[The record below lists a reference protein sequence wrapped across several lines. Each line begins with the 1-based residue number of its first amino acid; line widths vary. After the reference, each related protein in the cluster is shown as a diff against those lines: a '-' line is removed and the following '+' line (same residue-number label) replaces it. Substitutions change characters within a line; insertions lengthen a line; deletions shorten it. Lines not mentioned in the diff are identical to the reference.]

1 MANTTTAAETEVMD
15 ACAQL
20 LIDEEEEVGLVFKED
35 EIQAKSEGRLDLR
48 FCLVGRFLT
57 DKAIKFPTMKNT
69 MTALWRPGK
78 GICIKDLSSTLFLFQ
93 FFHEVDIQRVMDSG
107 PWTFD
112 QHLLITK
119 RLGID

>member
-1 MANTTTAAETEVMD
+1 MANTTTIAETEVMD

-35 EIQAKSEGRLDLR
+35 EIQAESEGRLDLR

-57 DKAIKFPTMKNT
+57 NKAINFPVMKNT

-78 GICIKDLSSTLFLFQ
+78 GICIKDLSPTLFLFQ

-119 RLGID
+119 RLGMD

>member
-57 DKAIKFPTMKNT
+57 DKAINFPAMKNT
-69 MTALWRPGK
+69 MAALWRPGK